1 MPPLQRKLLLIL
13 LLIPFFSMGQYK
25 EGTVAWSPDRKLS
38 WKDYEAQPDPNS
50 DAAAS
55 TTTYLG
61 IEYNF
66 TSKGFGY
73 SIECNFSRNK
83 SWGLHKTDYILE
95 HEQGHFDIAEYFA
108 RKLNMK
114 MKSYLF
120 NRATYERDLKK
131 IYQDVVD
138 EKEDLQDQYDLETNH
153 SINEV
158 KQAEWLKKIEKM
170 LEELKDYS
178 GY

>member
-1 MPPLQRKLLLIL
+1 MKLIKINLVLLLFIT
-13 LLIPFFSMGQYK
+13 PFITIGQNNK
-25 EGTVAWSPDRKLS
+25 EAIEWKRDRKLT

-55 TTTYLG
+55 TSTYLG

-66 TSKGFGY
+66 NSKSFSY
-73 SIECNFSRNK
+73 TIECSFSRSK

-114 MKSYLF
+114 MKHYQF
-120 NRATYERDLKK
+120 NKATYERDLKK
-131 IYQDVVD
+131 IYKDIVD
-138 EKEDLQDQYDLETNH
+138 EKEEVQDEYDLETDH
-153 SINEV
+153 SINKE
-158 KQAEWLKKIEKM
+158 KQAGWLRKIGKM
-170 LEELKDYS
+170 LNELKDYS